1 MQQQKPVTQEERKR
15 KMLLVLPLF
24 FLPFAFLLFYS
35 LGGGHSGT
43 PAATQ
48 QTGINTTLPAPQ
60 LETKPSDKLSL
71 YKQADQDATRLTTSP
86 ALDPFAGDL
95 FGPKTDTPASPTGHT
110 YGYHP
115 ASPADSY
122 APRKSDLTQ
131 NEAKV
136 QARLAALQQAI
147 NNADTANTRRVPL
160 PPASLSPFPGLP
172 MPAYPV
178 MPADT
183 LTRSP
188 ELDQLNSMLE
198 KVLDVQ
204 HPARVNERLKAA
216 SEKDPSRV
224 YRVTKAQPQLT
235 DEWTPAAHVPDSN
248 MTIHSLRRRLTQ
260 ANRFFELADEDD
272 DQGVPNTI
280 PAVVHQSQSVV
291 SGATLKLRLTDDIY
305 IKGKAIPKGTFVY
318 GVCELSGERLKV
330 HIDKIVSMT
339 SVYPV
344 SLSVFALDG
353 LEGIYIP
360 GAISRDVSKQGTDQA
375 LQSMQLATMN
385 QSLGAQAAASGME
398 TVKNLLQKKVRL
410 IRVTVK
416 ADQPVLLYAD
426 HE

>member
-1 MQQQKPVTQEERKR
+1 MQQQKTTTQEERKR

-24 FLPFAFLLFYS
+24 FLPFVLLLFYS
-35 LGGGHSGT
+35 LGGGHTS
-43 PAATQ
+43 PSAAGQ
-48 QTGINTTLPAPQ
+48 PIGINTTLPAPQ

-71 YKQADQDATRLTTSP
+71 YKQADQDAARLTNP

-95 FGPKTDTPASPTGHT
+95 FAATKADSAASPAAHA

-115 ASPADSY
+115 GPPVEIYS
-122 APRKSDLTQ
+122 PRKSDLAQ

-147 NNADTANTRRVPL
+147 DHADTANSRKVAM
-160 PPASLSPFPGLP
+160 PPASLSAFPGLP
-172 MPAYPV
+172 LPPYPV
-178 MPADT
+178 TPADT
-183 LTRSP
+183 PSRSP

-204 HPARVNERLKAA
+204 HPERVNERLKAA
-216 SEKDPSRV
+216 SEKDPSKV
-224 YRVTKAQPQLT
+224 YRVTKAPPQLT
-235 DEWTPAAHVPDSN
+235 DEWTQAAHATDSN
-248 MTIHSLRRRLTQ
+248 YTIQSLRRRLS
-260 ANRFFELADEDD
+260 ASSRFFELSEEED
-272 DQGVPNTI
+272 DQGTPNTI
-280 PAVVHQSQSVV
+280 QAVVHQSQTVV
-291 SGATLKLRLTDDIY
+291 SGATIKLRLTDDIY
-305 IKGKAIPKGTFVY
+305 IRGKLIPKGTFIY
-318 GVCELSGERLKV
+318 GICELSGERLKI

-344 SLSVFALDG
+344 SLSVYAPDG

-375 LQSMQLATMN
+375 LQSMQLATMG

-398 TVKNLLQKKVRL
+398 TVRNLLQKKVRL

-416 ADQPVLLYAD
+416 ADQPVLLYPD
-426 HE
+426 RE